1 MGVDWRD
8 DWLFRIIC
16 WLALRGL
23 GLVSVGLLMF
33 GALAQAQGIVGGI
46 GPIAAIV
53 VGVVG
58 LAVCIVLCRS
68 SVMRRPVAAP

>member
-1 MGVDWRD
+1 MPDIAMRD
-8 DWLFRIIC
+8 DYKGVTVEQVISFK
-16 WLALRGL
+16 
-23 GLVSVGLLMF
+23 
-33 GALAQAQGIVGGI
+33 GGI
-46 GPIAAIV
+46 HPYTRITPQDTPIAAIV